1 MEETIRDICDQL
13 IIYSKEVCK
22 MRNRIKELEEEK
34 VFKIK
39 ELEKEVSRL
48 RAINKEL
55 QDGEKQDVEVFKIK
69 EFEEEVSRLRAIN
82 KELQDGKKQ
91 EVEVFKIKELEE
103 EVSRL
108 RAINKELQDGEKQ
121 DVEVFKIKEL
131 EEEVSKLK
139 AINKELQDG
148 EKQEVEDLEDKHFFD
163 MSPWAVSGETEEEVR
178 ERHIS
183 AKLQTYKHQ
192 LATYVTS
199 PLEVPEVKQDHLKTA
214 VKLDILKTLSEH
226 LEVLYI
232 ATREMVSETCK
243 CSEDLK
249 REFYDFAYH
258 GLRADH
264 DELVHTVKDL
274 EDTVQEMSEEEKEE
288 LLESLKN
295 FR

>member
-34 VFKIK
+34 
-39 ELEKEVSRL
+39 
-48 RAINKEL
+48 
-55 QDGEKQDVEVFKIK
+55 
-69 EFEEEVSRLRAIN
+69 
-82 KELQDGKKQ
+82 
-91 EVEVFKIKELEE
+91 VFKIKELEE

-148 EKQEVEDLEDKHFFD
+148 EKQEVEVSRLRAKTTELQDSEKQEIEDLEDKHFFD

>member
-39 ELEKEVSRL
+39 ELEK
-48 RAINKEL
+48 
-55 QDGEKQDVEVFKIK
+55 
-69 EFEEEVSRLRAIN
+69 EVSRLRAIN

-148 EKQEVEDLEDKHFFD
+148 EKQEVEVSRLRAKTTELQDSEKQEIEDLEDKHFFD